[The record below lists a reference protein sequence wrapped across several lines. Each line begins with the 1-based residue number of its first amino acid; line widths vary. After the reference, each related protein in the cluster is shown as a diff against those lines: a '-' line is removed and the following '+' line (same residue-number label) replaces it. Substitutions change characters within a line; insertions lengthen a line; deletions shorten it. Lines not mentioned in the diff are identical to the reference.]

1 MHERGFTLIELL
13 VVIAIIAI
21 LAAILFPVFAQ
32 AREKARQTSCL
43 SNMKQTGLAFMQYL
57 QDYDE
62 RFPAMT
68 CADSFGPSCQEP
80 FNGFLSWNF
89 TIQPYIKNQDVYICP
104 SDPDR
109 ACFSKCGVA
118 GGYEPMLLAAGV
130 RGALPTMTPQ
140 QCAQVYPLSYAANYY
155 LSQTS
160 HSPDR
165 RPPGGMPLA
174 AIRSPAKLFVL
185 SEYGKGTAPWSS
197 TSYGTYYMIPGYNS
211 GSPTGRYRAS
221 SRHSGGRTWNFS
233 DGHAKW
239 YKDWWGN
246 SDAETQE
253 HYRRIGILW
262 NPFEE

>member
-1 MHERGFTLIELL
+1 M
-13 VVIAIIAI
+13 
-21 LAAILFPVFAQ
+21 
-32 AREKARQTSCL
+32 
-43 SNMKQTGLAFMQYL
+43 
-57 QDYDE
+57 
-62 RFPAMT
+62 
-68 CADSFGPSCQEP
+68 
-80 FNGFLSWNF
+80 
-89 TIQPYIKNQDVYICP
+89 
-104 SDPDR
+104 
-109 ACFSKCGVA
+109 A

-130 RGALPTMTPQ
+130 RGAQPTMTPQ

-165 RPPGGMPLA
+165 HPPGGMPLA

-185 SEYGKGTAPWSS
+185 SGC
-197 TSYGTYYMIPGYNS
+197 
-211 GSPTGRYRAS
+211 